1 MDIDSSRFLTVAMG
15 SIFFMLFIILIYYLY
30 SEKFNA
36 IPTEDTPTA
45 NDITHASNS
54 PTQTDNENVVKENP
68 KTVDPSDP
76 DYVPP
81 GFVKKIGAQPTK
93 QVFNVSNNIYTY
105 NQAQAVCKA
114 FGADLATYQQVLDA
128 YKKGANWCNYGWT
141 KGQLALYPTQKEA
154 WHKMQEL
161 EPERRGDCG
170 KIGINGGY
178 FDNPDNLFGVN
189 CYGIKPEPRDN
200 ERMKVEIKS
209 PKEYELERQVAQ
221 IKRNLDSVS
230 ILPFS
235 HDKWSS
241 CSV

>member
-1 MDIDSSRFLTVAMG
+1 MDTDSSRFLTVALG
-15 SIFFMLFIILIYYLY
+15 SIFFMLFIILVYYLY
-30 SEKFNA
+30 SEKFTQVDYSSI
-36 IPTEDTPTA
+36 IPMNEVNNETVTT
-45 NDITHASNS
+45 
-54 PTQTDNENVVKENP
+54 ENVKKEAE
-68 KTVDPSDP
+68 TEVDPSDP

-81 GFVKKIGAQPTK
+81 GFVKKVGATPTK

-128 YKKGANWCNYGWT
+128 YKNGANWCSYGWT
-141 KGQLALYPTQKEA
+141 KGQLALYPTQKKE
-154 WHKMQEL
+154 WLKMQEMDAG
-161 EPERRGDCG
+161 RRDDCG

-178 FDNPDNLFGVN
+178 FENADNLFGVN

-200 ERMKVEIKS
+200 EKMKIEIKS

-241 CSV
+241 CGA